1 VAYLAAFVIFAGLA
15 AGCWFTSVALYRG
28 TLAGHDPAAV
38 PDYYA
43 TAAMA
48 VLFVALA
55 SFIPFPPGYFA
66 GIAAWSFAVF
76 GWLKLPVGRSAALL
90 GYLAATSLVA
100 RLLILGIMSFFG
112 I

>member
-1 VAYLAAFVIFAGLA
+1 VVYLAAFVIFAGLA
-15 AGCWFTSVALYRG
+15 AGCWFTSVALYRS

-43 TAAMA
+43 TAALA
-48 VLFVALA
+48 ILFVALA
-55 SFIPFPPGYFA
+55 SFIQFPLGYFA
-66 GIAAWSFAVF
+66 GLGAWAVAVF
-76 GWLKLPVGRSAALL
+76 GWLKLPVQRSAALL

-100 RLLILGIMSFFG
+100 RLLVLGVMSFFG